1 MKIKRF
7 QAPLSLKAEGPEG
20 TVTAV
25 FSTFGV
31 VDKDMDIVEPSAFT
45 PGQQVPMTW
54 SHNWAMPVGR
64 GVILLEQDRA
74 LFSGHFFM
82 DTQAGQEAY
91 KTVKAMSDLQNW
103 SWGFNVLDAA
113 YETRDGVPVR
123 VIKKAQVWEVS
134 PVLVGAGEDTA
145 TLAIKTGSPGESKA
159 VIPFKATEKAPEG
172 EAWNAPTLADFSDKT
187 WADLTDAERRKIA
200 QHYLWSAN
208 MPPETFGDLKL
219 PHHRPSDMAVVWKG
233 VANCVAR
240 LNQADVPDADMPAMR
255 AHLQGHYR
263 QFERDIPDTLK
274 EADLTDA
281 DHKGQPYSDHAQQVL
296 AACQGFVGR
305 SKALA
310 ALRSQSKEGRTLSEA
325 NRQKLAGLLEALNS
339 VAKEI
344 DDLLMATAKPE
355 PEKVIPLDY
364 LERKLRASGL
374 LLAVRSH

>member
-7 QAPLSLKAEGPEG
+7 QAPLVLKGEGPEG

-54 SHNWAMPVGR
+54 AHNWSMPVGR

-82 DTQAGQEAY
+82 ATQAGQEAY
-91 KTVKAMSDLQNW
+91 KTVKAMADLQEW
-103 SWGFNVLDAA
+103 SWGFQVLDAA
-113 YETRDGVPVR
+113 YETRDGVPIR
-123 VIKKAQVWEVS
+123 VIKKAQVYEVS

-145 TLAIKTGSPGESKA
+145 TLAIKTGSPGESKT

-172 EAWNAPTLADFSDKT
+172 EAWEAPTLADFTNKT
-187 WADLTDAERRKIA
+187 WADLTDAEKRKFA

-208 MPPETFGDLKL
+208 MPPEAFGDLKF

-255 AHLQGHYR
+255 AHLRGHYE
-263 QFERDIPDTLK
+263 QFERDVPDALK
-274 EADLTDA
+274 EADLT
-281 DHKGQPYSDHAQQVL
+281 DHKGQPYSDHAEAVL
-296 AACQGFVGR
+296 AAAKVFVVR
-305 SKALA
+305 SRSLA
-310 ALRSQSKEGRTLSEA
+310 ELRTKEGRTLSEA

-339 VAKEI
+339 IAKEI

-374 LLAVRSH
+374 LLAVRLH